1 MYNCE
6 KCGKEFN
13 KKTQYTQHQKRKT
26 PCIPLFSSV
35 INKSIILQLLMKLKI
50 IMI

>member
-1 MYNCE
+1 MYFCE

-35 INKSIILQLLMKLKI
+35 INKSITID
-50 IMI
+50 